1 MSQLT
6 DDRLNSL
13 GLISRG
19 GGGSRGQEGR
29 TSIMM
34 GSDKVRCIQKWPTV
48 LYINTLPSS
57 RCLAG
62 NALVHLSFVQRA

>member
-1 MSQLT
+1 MAVGQTMSQLT

-29 TSIMM
+29 TSIMVVGQGQVHSKM
-34 GSDKVRCIQKWPTV
+34 ADSA
-48 LYINTLPSS
+48 LY
-57 RCLAG
+57 
-62 NALVHLSFVQRA
+62 